1 MSYPV
6 PAAPLQDEQ
15 VIQKSRFI
23 THIARATN
31 KAEARLYIQ
40 HIKQQYP
47 DARHHCWA
55 YIAGHPTVTTD
66 IGFSDDGEP
75 SGTAG
80 KPILN
85 VLQHR
90 GVGEIVLVVV
100 RYFGGIKLGAG
111 GLVRAYSSS
120 ASLAMNKLE
129 TELLVPGKTF
139 TLSFDYTLESKVKH
153 VLENMRIHIQKSEY
167 TGKITYTFDV
177 PATDIQILD
186 DKLIQMSAGV
196 LRLSRP
202 D

>member
-1 MSYPV
+1 MNYSV
-6 PAAPLQDEQ
+6 PQKTLLDEQ
-15 VIQKSRFI
+15 IIKKSRFI

-31 KAEARLYIQ
+31 KTEAKTYIQ
-40 HIKQQYP
+40 NIKAEYP

-55 YIAGHPTVTTD
+55 YIAGQPTATTD

-90 GVGEIVLVVV
+90 GIGEIVLVVV

-120 ASLAMNKLE
+120 ASLAMDKLE
-129 TELLVPGKTF
+129 TIKLIASKDF
-139 TLSFDYTLESKVKH
+139 TIHFAYHLENNIKH
-153 VLENMRIHIQKSEY
+153 VLEAHLAHINQASY
-167 TGKITYTFDV
+167 TDRVALNFTV
-177 PATDIQILD
+177 AEEQIQTLD
-186 DKLIQMSAGV
+186 AQLINISAGKV
-196 LRLSRP
+196 ALL
-202 D
+202 